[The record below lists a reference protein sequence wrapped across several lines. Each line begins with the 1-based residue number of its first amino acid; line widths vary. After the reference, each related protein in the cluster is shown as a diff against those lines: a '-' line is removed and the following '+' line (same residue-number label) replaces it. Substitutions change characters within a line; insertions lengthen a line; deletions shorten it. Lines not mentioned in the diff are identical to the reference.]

1 MGNQESA
8 HEELTRKLIFSK
20 SQDRSNSLKN
30 TDDIREGD
38 SLTNLGT
45 FARGQGSGGTVSG
58 NENTDRCHF
67 FFFPFLPLGD
77 LLPAGVIS
85 VTLFFNLTKTV
96 NLAQMFQRTS
106 PDQSTCPHW
115 PL

>member
-1 MGNQESA
+1 M
-8 HEELTRKLIFSK
+8 EL
-20 SQDRSNSLKN
+20 SLEMKTL
-30 TDDIREGD
+30 TDVI
-38 SLTNLGT
+38 
-45 FARGQGSGGTVSG
+45 
-58 NENTDRCHF
+58 F
-67 FFFPFLPLGD
+67 FFSPFLPLGD